1 MGGDSMV
8 NPPQRLG
15 YKRFGNDMLLDFYKA
30 ERDAIEAIC
39 PGKPWYMMEH
49 STSAVQW
56 KPLNTR
62 KRAGELWELDGVPA
76 ITSHPPP
83 RPRRRHLRGLRP
95 WPPRHHPLAQGTQH
109 NSPIRRKG
117 SRPKVG
123 WGGEINAATTTA
135 AAATHNPRILHT
147 IRQSSDG
154 TIRFDFYL
162 NRSKQPVAVNGIEG
176 EPIIACRCEPGLD
189 DFTAGN
195 AGTTGY
201 GLVRN
206 AILIT
211 KTTL

>member
-76 ITSHPPP
+76 ITSHPPHGQGAAIYVGCDLGRHDITHLLTELNTTAP
-83 RPRRRHLRGLRP
+83 SDERAPDQRPG
-95 WPPRHHPLAQGTQH
+95 
-109 NSPIRRKG
+109 
-117 SRPKVG
+117 
-123 WGGEINAATTTA
+123 GGEINAATTTA
-135 AAATHNPRILHT
+135 AATTHDPPHPAHHPPILRRHHPLRLLSVRSSPLPST
-147 IRQSSDG
+147 ALRENQSSPTG
-154 TIRFDFYL
+154 A
-162 NRSKQPVAVNGIEG
+162 NPV
-176 EPIIACRCEPGLD
+176 
-189 DFTAGN
+189 
-195 AGTTGY
+195 
-201 GLVRN
+201 
-206 AILIT
+206 
-211 KTTL
+211 

>member
-76 ITSHPPP
+76 ITSHPPTAKA
-83 RPRRRHLRGLRP
+83 
-95 WPPRHHPLAQGTQH
+95 PPSTWAATL
-109 NSPIRRKG
+109 
-117 SRPKVG
+117 
-123 WGGEINAATTTA
+123 AATTSPTCSQNSTQQPPPTKGLPAKGRVGERSTPQPRPQQPRLMTPTSCTSSANPQTA
-135 AAATHNPRILHT
+135 PSASTSI
-147 IRQSSDG
+147 
-154 TIRFDFYL
+154 
-162 NRSKQPVAVNGIEG
+162 RSKQPVAVNGIEG
-176 EPIIACRCEPGLD
+176 EPIIAYRCEPGLD